1 MQRAIQLSQQ
11 ALGWTDPN
19 PAVGAVIFDSQGIWG
34 EGWTQAPGES
44 HAEIMAL
51 NGLSDAQRQR
61 LQKASMAVTL
71 EPCSHHGLT
80 PPCADALVASG
91 IGRVY
96 IAIEDPNPVVAGR
109 GIQRLKDAG
118 IQVEIGLEADA
129 AQWINRRFLTSIT
142 KKRPYVVLKWAES
155 PDGFID
161 RVRASHEPASAIT
174 GRAVRSLVHQWRHEE
189 SAILVGH
196 GTYTQDRPSLT
207 VREVLGINPG
217 RIVVSDAE
225 LDVEGWEQWRIPS
238 EEWHHALPGA
248 IRQSPYRSI
257 LVEGGAKIHRILLDA
272 GLWDEIRVLR
282 GTTPIGK
289 GVAAPSIPPSASKHR
304 SIEVHGENI
313 DIYTHA

>member
-19 PAVGAVIFDSQGIWG
+19 PAVGAVIFDSQGIWS

-51 NGLSDAQRQR
+51 NNLSDSQRQR
-61 LQKASMAVTL
+61 LHEASMAVTL
-71 EPCSHHGLT
+71 EPCAHHGLT
-80 PPCADALVASG
+80 PPCADALVESR
-91 IGRVY
+91 IGHVY

-118 IQVEIGLEADA
+118 IQVEIGLEANA

-142 KKRPYVVLKWAES
+142 KKRPYIILKWAES

-161 RVRASHEPASAIT
+161 RIRARHEPATAVT
-174 GRAVRSLVHQWRHEE
+174 GRAIRSVVHQWRHEE
-189 SAILVGH
+189 SAILIGH
-196 GTYTQDRPSLT
+196 GTFTQDRPSLT
-207 VREVLGINPG
+207 VRDVYGTNPQ

-225 LDVEGWEQWRIPS
+225 LDVEGWEQWRVPRDD
-238 EEWHHALPGA
+238 WQHALPEA
-248 IRQSPYRSI
+248 IKRSPYRSI
-257 LVEGGAKIHRILLDA
+257 LVEGGAKIHRVLLEA

-282 GTTPIGK
+282 GTISIGE
-289 GVAAPSIPPSASKHR
+289 GIAAPTLPPSTFQHR
-304 SIEVHGENI
+304 SLEVHGEII